1 MEIQNL
7 KEDKNEAE
15 RKNQLLITEFKDDIR
30 KIKAE
35 YEIKIK
41 CLNEENIRLKGEN
54 NKLRFE
60 AMKQD
65 IRMKNHA
72 NTVKE
77 NERLQELNKMLKLT
91 RDRSMKNHANTA
103 ERCFHTF
110 TFLMCRA
117 S

>member
-77 NERLQELNKMLKLT
+77 NERLKKELAQEKKKMEDMVAT
-91 RDRSMKNHANTA
+91 VMK
-103 ERCFHTF
+103 
-110 TFLMCRA
+110 M
-117 S
+117 SGKS